1 MATTRVPPG
10 RTGPQSPKRT
20 SAHGWIFGF
29 LTAFAFALPCWAW
42 AQSPNPAADGA
53 RESSGIAGSG
63 VSAPSDRNPAAKGLT
78 DPRSVLESLRSRA
91 HGTTADSEDDQRRY
105 RDGFRNEP
113 VAPAAPAPPTE
124 FELLVEQ
131 SVGTRLPIFGQNL
144 FQGTPSTFAPLDRV
158 PVTADYVIGPGDEI
172 LLRVWGQVDMDLKL
186 AVDRNGTIFVPEV
199 GNVSVAGVSYQN
211 LGEHLKKALGRV
223 FRNFELNASLGQLR
237 SIQVFLVGSAK
248 RPGAYTVSSLST
260 LVNALFVSGG
270 PSSRGSMR
278 QIQVKR
284 GSRVVTSFDLYAL
297 IAHGDKTKDVQLLP
311 GDVIYIPSAGP
322 QVAVAGSV
330 NVPAIYE
337 FKTGETFERL
347 LEWAGGLTTT
357 AASQKIV
364 FERIAERKARRVEA
378 FEVDAARRVTLQDGD
393 LITVQG
399 LTNRFTNAVTLRGHV
414 AQPMRFPW
422 REGMRVSDLIPGKEA
437 LIVPGYW
444 LKKNRLGA
452 EFRSDPSA
460 QFAPT
465 DAVTG
470 QKKIVDEIRAGDAE
484 VNWDYAVVERLQPD
498 LSTMLL
504 PFNLGRVV
512 LERDPQQ
519 NLLLQPGDT
528 VTVFSKKDIQAPVAR
543 QTKFVRL
550 EGEFANAGVYRVEE
564 GETLRQLVARV
575 GGLTPNAYVYGAQ
588 LSRESTRIIQQQKI
602 DEMVSRL
609 ELELERGSRERAGR
623 VVAAEDAAIAK
634 TEIESLRNFLAK
646 MRRVKAGGRIVLD
659 ISADDAGVKAFP
671 DLALEDG
678 DRVFVPSSSGS
689 INVLGAVFNENA
701 FIYRPERRMSDYL
714 AMAGGPLRSAD
725 ESSIYL
731 VRANGT
737 VASRRQSAWVGGID
751 GERLAPGDTIVVP
764 EDFSPK
770 ISWVKE
776 LKDWSQIMYQFAL
789 AAAGLKSIR

>member
-1 MATTRVPPG
+1 MCALALALPLWSWAQTAPSGADASRG
-10 RTGPQSPKRT
+10 FTGVQGSAAST
-20 SAHGWIFGF
+20 SASDKS
-29 LTAFAFALPCWAW
+29 LTKLPADARQALEALR
-42 AQSPNPAADGA
+42 A
-53 RESSGIAGSG
+53 R
-63 VSAPSDRNPAAKGLT
+63 PS
-78 DPRSVLESLRSRA
+78 
-91 HGTTADSEDDQRRY
+91 TAVGDSDDDQRRY
-105 RDGFRNEP
+105 REGFRPDRGETAVP
-113 VAPAAPAPPTE
+113 APPAPPTE

-131 SVGTRLPIFGQNL
+131 SVGTKVPIFGQNL

-199 GNVSVAGVSYQN
+199 GNVSVAGVTYQN
-211 LGEHLKKALGRV
+211 LGEHMKKALGRV

-237 SIQVFLVGSAK
+237 SIQVFLVGAAK

-284 GSRVVTSFDLYAL
+284 GSKVVTSFDLYQL
-297 IAHGDKTKDVQLLP
+297 IVHGDKTRDVQLLP

-322 QVAVAGSV
+322 QVAIHGSV

-337 FKTGETFERL
+337 FKTGETFARL

-378 FEVDAARRVTLQDGD
+378 FEVDAARRVALQDGD
-393 LITVQG
+393 LINVQG

-422 REGMRVSDLIPGKEA
+422 REGLRVSDLIPDKEA
-437 LIVPGYW
+437 LIVGDYW
-444 LKKNRLGA
+444 LKKNRLRS
-452 EFRSDPSA
+452 EFRSDPAA

-484 VNWDYAVVERLQPD
+484 VNWDYAVVERLHPD
-498 LSTMLL
+498 LTTMLL

-512 LERDPQQ
+512 LERDPRQD
-519 NLLLQPGDT
+519 LLLQPGDT
-528 VTVFSKKDIQAPVAR
+528 VTIFSKKDIQAPIAR

-623 VVAAEDAAIAK
+623 VVSAEDAAIAK
-634 TEIESLRNFLAK
+634 TELESLRNFLAK

-659 ISADDAGVKAFP
+659 IAADDAGVKAFP

-678 DRVFVPSSSGS
+678 DRVFVPNPSGS

-725 ESSIYL
+725 EGSIYL

-751 GERLAPGDTIVVP
+751 GERLAPGDTVVVP

-770 ISWVKE
+770 ISWVKD